1 MSFDFWGKPDFEPAE
16 LPDPPAILTAAVR
29 ARRSGRRG
37 LAGVARE
44 RPRAARAVAEK
55 QKVPVYEATPD
66 YIFTK
71 PDTVKKAIAAAP

>member
-1 MSFDFWGKPDFEPAE
+1 MPSTSGASTDFEPAE
-16 LPDPPAILTAAVR
+16 LPDPPAILTQPCALGGQDMEDSR
-29 ARRSGRRG
+29 
-37 LAGVARE
+37 GVARE

-71 PDTVKKAIAAAP
+71 PDTMKKAIAAAP